1 MRTYITIAVIGIVLF
16 VLSGVGVCGVYKL
29 REAGART
36 SCRNNLHQLAI
47 TIANYEATYL
57 RYPQATIPN
66 DALPPQE
73 RLSWLVD
80 ILPFV
85 ESDARYSTFDLKK
98 GWQVPHNQ
106 IPGAGCLY
114 YLLCPSGNFSSRTNV
129 TDYVGLSGIGPDAAL
144 LPKESPRAGM
154 FGFERTITKKD
165 ITDGSSTT
173 ILATET
179 AVNNGPWAAGGPAT
193 VRYLDPNDQPYIGID
208 RPFGRLHGAQP
219 WSGFTSPITQ
229 AVFVDG
235 HVGRIGPDIDP
246 RVFEAL
252 VTIAGGEQVPDE
264 Y

>member
-1 MRTYITIAVIGIVLF
+1 MRTYITIAVIGLVLF
-16 VLSGVGVCGVYKL
+16 VLSGIGVCGVYKV
-29 REAGART
+29 REAAART
-36 SCRNNLHQLAI
+36 ICSNNLHLLAK
-47 TIANYEATYL
+47 TVTDYEASKL

-66 DALPPQE
+66 DALQPEE

-80 ILPFV
+80 ILPYI
-85 ESDARYSTFDLKK
+85 ESDARYSEFELEK
-98 GWQVPHNQ
+98 GWQAPHNQ
-106 IPGAGCLY
+106 IPGAG
-114 YLLCPSGNFSSRTNV
+114 YLKIFLCPPRNLPSPGNE
-129 TDYVGLSGIGPDAAL
+129 TDYVGLTGIGPDAAL

-154 FGFERTITKKD
+154 FGYERTITKKD
-165 ITDGSSTT
+165 ITDGTSTT

-208 RPFGRLHGAQP
+208 RPFGRLHGAQL
-219 WSGFTSPITQ
+219 WAGFTSPITQ

-252 VTIAGGEQVPDE
+252 VTIAGVEQVPDK